1 MLQIPQD
8 KKKRLS
14 LVFIGILAVLIITW
28 LVVTFYRAYL
38 PKKQMFQGQI
48 AAREYSVSSKL
59 AGRVDKILVHKGD
72 VVKKGDV
79 IFTIASPELDAKY
92 AQAQAGY
99 EAAKALNAEA
109 THGSRDET
117 IESAKDV
124 WQAAAAQAKLAQK
137 TYSRI
142 EQLYKDGVVSLQR
155 RDESH
160 AAYESAKYNE
170 STAYQQY
177 KLALSGTRD
186 ETKRAALEKERAAL
200 GQLQEVE
207 AYMAD
212 IEALAPASG
221 EVSNILVHSG
231 ELAPSGFPVVMLVDL
246 ADSWLR
252 IGIDENHLSRFNKD
266 SVFSGYIPALDKTI
280 NFKVTH
286 IAVMGDFA
294 TWKATAS
301 TQNYDMK
308 TFEVEARPVEKID
321 GLRVGMSVLVYGE

>member
-1 MLQIPQD
+1 MLNTILQD

-14 LVFIGILAVLIITW
+14 LIFIAILAALIIAW
-28 LVVTFYRAYL
+28 LVITFYRAYL

-48 AAREYSVSSKL
+48 SAREYSVSSKL

-79 IFTIASPELDAKY
+79 IFTMSSPELDAKY
-92 AQAQAGY
+92 TQAKAGY

-109 THGSRDET
+109 EHGSRSES
-117 IESAKDV
+117 IQSAKDM
-124 WQAAAAQAKLAQK
+124 WQAASAQANLAQK
-137 TYSRI
+137 TYNRI

-155 RDESH
+155 RDESY
-160 AAYESAKYNE
+160 AAWQTAKHNE

-207 AYMAD
+207 AYMQD

-246 ADSWLR
+246 DDAWLR
-252 IGIDENHLSRFNKD
+252 IGIDENHLARFGKD
-266 SVFSGYIPALDKTI
+266 SVFSGFIPALNRSV

-308 TFEVEARPVEKID
+308 TFEVEARPIEKVQ
-321 GLRVGMSVLVYGE
+321 GLRIGMSVLVE